1 MMQMK
6 IKLETK
12 DNETLKK
19 LVDYLEANASDEL
32 IEKINNGTPY
42 TKDGIE
48 LVNKK
53 DLIGFMRYATEEA
66 KKLAEKGAMGAMV
79 DDPIV
84 FGWLMHYF
92 QEDEIVGTLYNLDGS
107 EYKPVVKTTTVKTP
121 VVSTKPVVKKKDNDG
136 QMSLFDAFDEAE
148 ENPPVVEETV
158 QDVVVETPPV
168 VQENTPRVVENATP
182 VVEKPTG
189 NALFQ
194 EYSKFVEQYPGCAIA
209 YRVGDF
215 FEVFGRNAVAIANE
229 LDLTLTSREMGLDKR
244 LPMIGFPYHCAERY
258 FEEIAKKHKLVIVE
272 DHKATEYVDEVDAFE
287 ADLDV
292 LQEMEQNNVSVAQL
306 EEGVD
311 CDENGVVKDDDYK
324 ALQTLSELLGV
335 NVILR

>member
-1 MMQMK
+1 MR

-32 IEKINNGTPY
+32 VEKINNGTPY

-48 LVNKK
+48 LINKK
-53 DLIGFMRYATEEA
+53 TLDDFMRYATEEA

-121 VVSTKPVVKKKDNDG
+121 VVTTKTVVKKKDNDG
-136 QMSLFDAFDEAE
+136 QMSLFDAFDEVE
-148 ENPPVVEETV
+148 QNPPVIVEETV

-168 VQENTPRVVENATP
+168 AQENTPRVVENATP

-229 LDLTLTSREMGLDKR
+229 LDLTLTSREMGLDER

-258 FEEIAKKHKLVIVE
+258 FEEIDSKIRN
-272 DHKATEYVDEVDAFE
+272 YII
-287 ADLDV
+287 
-292 LQEMEQNNVSVAQL
+292 
-306 EEGVD
+306 
-311 CDENGVVKDDDYK
+311 
-324 ALQTLSELLGV
+324 LGGKW
-335 NVILR
+335 NCF

>member
-1 MMQMK
+1 MK
-6 IKLETK
+6 INLDTK
-12 DNETLKK
+12 ENKTLQR
-19 LVDYLEANASDEL
+19 LLDYLESNASDEL
-32 IEKINNGTPY
+32 VEKINNGTPY

-66 KKLAEKGAMGAMV
+66 KKLAEKGATGAMV

-121 VVSTKPVVKKKDNDG
+121 VVTTKPVVKKKDNDG

-148 ENPPVVEETV
+148 QNPPAVTEE
-158 QDVVVETPPV
+158 EPV
-168 VQENTPRVVENATP
+168 VAQERPPLVVENATP
-182 VVEKPTG
+182 MVEKPTG

-215 FEVFGRNAVAIANE
+215 YEVFGKNAVAISNE
-229 LDLTLTSREMGLDKR
+229 LDLTLTSIEMGLDKR

-258 FEEIAKKHKLVIVE
+258 FEEIAKKHKLVIIE
-272 DHKATEYVDEVDAFE
+272 DHKATEYVDEVNAFE
-287 ADLDV
+287 ADLDT

-306 EEGVD
+306 EEDVD

>member
-1 MMQMK
+1 MK
-6 IKLETK
+6 IKLDTK
-12 DNETLKK
+12 DNPTLKR
-19 LVDYLEANASDEL
+19 LLDYLESNASEEL
-32 IEKINNGTPY
+32 VEKINNGTPY

-66 KKLAEKGAMGAMV
+66 KKLAEKGAMGAIV

-107 EYKPVVKTTTVKTP
+107 EYKPVVKTITVKTP
-121 VVSTKPVVKKKDNDG
+121 VVTTKPVVNKKDNDG

-148 ENPPVVEETV
+148 QNPPAVTEEPPVVA
-158 QDVVVETPPV
+158 
-168 VQENTPRVVENATP
+168 QENQPSVVENAVP
-182 VVEKPTG
+182 MVEKSTG

-287 ADLDV
+287 ADFDT

-306 EEGVD
+306 EEDVD

>member
-1 MMQMK
+1 MR

-32 IEKINNGTPY
+32 VEKINNGTPY

-121 VVSTKPVVKKKDNDG
+121 VATTKPVVKKKDNDG

-148 ENPPVVEETV
+148 QNPPAVTAEPPVVT
-158 QDVVVETPPV
+158 
-168 VQENTPRVVENATP
+168 QENTPRVVENATP

-287 ADLDV
+287 ADLDT

-306 EEGVD
+306 EEGID

>member
-1 MMQMK
+1 MK

-12 DNETLKK
+12 NNPTLKR

-32 IEKINNGTPY
+32 VEKINNGTPY

-48 LVNKK
+48 LINKK
-53 DLIGFMRYATEEA
+53 TLDGFMRYATEEA
-66 KKLAEKGAMGAMV
+66 KKVAEKGAMGAMV

-107 EYKPVVKTTTVKTP
+107 EYKPVVKTTTVKAP
-121 VVSTKPVVKKKDNDG
+121 VVSTKPVVKKKDNGG

-148 ENPPVVEETV
+148 QDVPVEQPIVEEN
-158 QDVVVETPPV
+158 Q
-168 VQENTPRVVENATP
+168 PRVVENVVP

-244 LPMIGFPYHCAERY
+244 LPMTGFPYHCAERY

-272 DHKATEYVDEVDAFE
+272 DHKATEYVDDVDAFE
-287 ADLDV
+287 ADLDT

>member
-1 MMQMK
+1 MK
-6 IKLETK
+6 IKLDTK
-12 DNETLKK
+12 DNPTLKR
-19 LVDYLEANASDEL
+19 LLDYLESNASDEL
-32 IEKINNGTPY
+32 VEKINNGTPY
-42 TKDGIE
+42 TKNGIE

-53 DLIGFMRYATEEA
+53 TLDGFMRYATEEA

-121 VVSTKPVVKKKDNDG
+121 VVTTNPVVKKKDNDG

-148 ENPPVVEETV
+148 QNVPVEQPIVEEN
-158 QDVVVETPPV
+158 Q
-168 VQENTPRVVENATP
+168 PRVVENVVP

-194 EYSKFVEQYPGCAIA
+194 EYSRFVEQYPGCAIA

-215 FEVFGRNAVAIANE
+215 YEVFGKNAIAISNE
-229 LDLTLTSREMGLDKR
+229 LDLTLTSREMGFEKR

-287 ADLDV
+287 ADLDT
-292 LQEMEQNNVSVAQL
+292 LQEMEQNNISVAQL
-306 EEGVD
+306 EEGID

>member
-1 MMQMK
+1 MR

-32 IEKINNGTPY
+32 VGKINNGTPY

-48 LVNKK
+48 LINKK

-148 ENPPVVEETV
+148 
-158 QDVVVETPPV
+158 QDVPVEQPIV
-168 VQENTPRVVENATP
+168 EENTPRVVENVTP

-215 FEVFGRNAVAIANE
+215 YEVFGKNAVAISNE

-306 EEGVD
+306 EEDVD

-324 ALQTLSELLGV
+324 ALQTLSELLCV

>member
-1 MMQMK
+1 MR

-32 IEKINNGTPY
+32 VEKINNGTPY

-48 LVNKK
+48 LINKK
-53 DLIGFMRYATEEA
+53 DLIGFMRYAVEEA
-66 KKLAEKGAMGAMV
+66 KKVAEKGATGTAV
-79 DDPIV
+79 ISTTV

-121 VVSTKPVVKKKDNDG
+121 VVTTKPVVKKKDNDG

-148 ENPPVVEETV
+148 QNPPVVVEETV

-168 VQENTPRVVENATP
+168 AQENPPRVVENVVP

-215 FEVFGRNAVAIANE
+215 YEVFGKNAVAISNE

-287 ADLDV
+287 ADLDT

-306 EEGVD
+306 EEYVD

-324 ALQTLSELLGV
+324 VLQTLSELLGV

>member
-1 MMQMK
+1 MK

-12 DNETLKK
+12 NNPTLKR
-19 LVDYLEANASDEL
+19 LFDYLESNASDEL
-32 IEKINNGTPY
+32 VEKINNGTPY
-42 TKDGIE
+42 TKDSIE

-66 KKLAEKGAMGAMV
+66 KKLAENGAMGAMV

-84 FGWLMHYF
+84 FGWLIHYF
-92 QEDEIVGTLYNLDGS
+92 QEDEIVGTLYNFDGS

-136 QMSLFDAFDEAE
+136 QMSLFDAFDDAE
-148 ENPPVVEETV
+148 QNPPVAAETV

-168 VQENTPRVVENATP
+168 AQENTPRVVENATP

-215 FEVFGRNAVAIANE
+215 YEVFGKNAIAISNE
-229 LDLTLTSREMGLDKR
+229 LDLTLTSSEMSLDKR

-292 LQEMEQNNVSVAQL
+292 LQEMEQNNISVAQL
-306 EEGVD
+306 EEDVY
-311 CDENGVVKDDDYK
+311 CDENGVVQNEDYK

>member
-1 MMQMK
+1 MR
-6 IKLETK
+6 INLDTK
-12 DNETLKK
+12 KNKTLQR
-19 LVDYLEANASDEL
+19 LLDYLEANASDEL
-32 IEKINNGTPY
+32 VEKINNGTPY
-42 TKDGIE
+42 TKDGFE

-53 DLIGFMRYATEEA
+53 TLEGFMRYATEEA

-92 QEDEIVGTLYNLDGS
+92 QEDGIVGTLYNLDGS
-107 EYKPVVKTTTVKTP
+107 EYKPVVETKTVKTP
-121 VVSTKPVVKKKDNDG
+121 VVNTKPVVKKKDNDG

-148 ENPPVVEETV
+148 QNPPAVVEESV
-158 QDVVVETPPV
+158 QNVVEETPPV
-168 VQENTPRVVENATP
+168 VQENQPRVAENAIQ

-215 FEVFGRNAVAIANE
+215 YEVFGKNAIAIANE
-229 LDLTLTSREMGLDKR
+229 IDLTLTSREMGLDKR
-244 LPMIGFPYHCAERY
+244 LPMISFPYHCAERY
-258 FEEIAKKHKLVIVE
+258 FEEIAKKHKLVLVE

-292 LQEMEQNNVSVAQL
+292 LQEMEQNNVSIEQL
-306 EEGVD
+306 EEDID
-311 CDENGVVKDDDYK
+311 CDENGVVKDDDHK

>member
-1 MMQMK
+1 MK

-79 DDPIV
+79 DDLIV

-121 VVSTKPVVKKKDNDG
+121 VVTTKPVIKKKDNDG

-148 ENPPVVEETV
+148 QNPPVVVEE
-158 QDVVVETPPV
+158 PPV
-168 VQENTPRVVENATP
+168 VAQEKQPRVVENAIQ

-194 EYSKFVEQYPGCAIA
+194 EYSKFIEQYPGCAIA

-229 LDLTLTSREMGLDKR
+229 LDLTLTSRDMGLDKR

-287 ADLDV
+287 ADLDT

>member
-1 MMQMK
+1 M
-6 IKLETK
+6 
-12 DNETLKK
+12 
-19 LVDYLEANASDEL
+19 
-32 IEKINNGTPY
+32 
-42 TKDGIE
+42 
-48 LVNKK
+48 
-53 DLIGFMRYATEEA
+53 
-66 KKLAEKGAMGAMV
+66 
-79 DDPIV
+79 
-84 FGWLMHYF
+84 
-92 QEDEIVGTLYNLDGS
+92 
-107 EYKPVVKTTTVKTP
+107 
-121 VVSTKPVVKKKDNDG
+121 
-136 QMSLFDAFDEAE
+136 FDAFDEAE
-148 ENPPVVEETV
+148 QDVSVEQPIVEEK
-158 QDVVVETPPV
+158 Q
-168 VQENTPRVVENATP
+168 PRVVENATP

-194 EYSKFVEQYPGCAIA
+194 EYSKFVEEYPGCAIA

-215 FEVFGRNAVAIANE
+215 YEVFGKNAVAISNE

-287 ADLDV
+287 ADLET
-292 LQEMEQNNVSVAQL
+292 LQEIEQNNVSVAQL
-306 EEGVD
+306 EEGID

>member
-1 MMQMK
+1 MR

-32 IEKINNGTPY
+32 VEKINNGTPY

-148 ENPPVVEETV
+148 QNPPAVTAEPPVVT
-158 QDVVVETPPV
+158 
-168 VQENTPRVVENATP
+168 QENTPRVVENATP

-287 ADLDV
+287 ADLDT

-306 EEGVD
+306 EEGID
-311 CDENGVVKDDDYK
+311 CDENGFVKDDDYK

>member
-1 MMQMK
+1 MK

-79 DDPIV
+79 DDLIV

-121 VVSTKPVVKKKDNDG
+121 VVTTKPVIKKKDNDG

-148 ENPPVVEETV
+148 QNPPVVVEE
-158 QDVVVETPPV
+158 PPV
-168 VQENTPRVVENATP
+168 VAQEKQPRVVENAIQ

-194 EYSKFVEQYPGCAIA
+194 EYSKFIEQYPGCAIA

-229 LDLTLTSREMGLDKR
+229 LDLTLTSRDMGLDKR

-287 ADLDV
+287 ADLDT

-311 CDENGVVKDDDYK
+311 CDENGVVKDNDYK

>member
-1 MMQMK
+1 MR

-19 LVDYLEANASDEL
+19 LVDYLETNASDEL
-32 IEKINNGTPY
+32 VEKINNGTPY

-53 DLIGFMRYATEEA
+53 DLIGFMRYAVEEA
-66 KKLAEKGAMGAMV
+66 KKVAEKGATGTAV
-79 DDPIV
+79 ISTTV

-107 EYKPVVKTTTVKTP
+107 EYNPVIKTTTVKAP
-121 VVSTKPVVKKKDNDG
+121 VVNTKPVVKKKDNDG

-148 ENPPVVEETV
+148 QDVPVEQPIVEEN
-158 QDVVVETPPV
+158 Q
-168 VQENTPRVVENATP
+168 PRVVENVVS

-194 EYSKFVEQYPGCAIA
+194 EYSKFVEQYPSCAIA

-215 FEVFGRNAVAIANE
+215 YEVFGKNAVAISNE

-287 ADLDV
+287 ADLDT

-306 EEGVD
+306 EEDVD

>member
-1 MMQMK
+1 MK
-6 IKLETK
+6 IKLDTK
-12 DNETLKK
+12 DNPTLKR
-19 LVDYLEANASDEL
+19 LLDYLEANASDEL
-32 IEKINNGTPY
+32 VEKINNGTPY
-42 TKDGIE
+42 TKDGTALI
-48 LVNKK
+48 NKK
-53 DLIGFMRYATEEA
+53 DLYGFMRYATEEA

-92 QEDEIVGTLYNLDGS
+92 QEDEIVGTIYNLDGS

-121 VVSTKPVVKKKDNDG
+121 VATTKPVVKKKNNDG
-136 QMSLFDAFDEAE
+136 QMSLFDAFDDAE
-148 ENPPVVEETV
+148 QNPPVAAETV

-168 VQENTPRVVENATP
+168 AQENTPRVVENVVP

-194 EYSKFVEQYPGCAIA
+194 EYSRFVEQYPGYAIA

-215 FEVFGRNAVAIANE
+215 YEVFGKNAVAISNE
-229 LDLTLTSREMGLDKR
+229 LDLTLTSRELGLDKR
-244 LPMIGFPYHCAERY
+244 LPMVGFPYHCAERY

-287 ADLDV
+287 ADLDA
-292 LQEMEQNNVSVAQL
+292 LQEMEQNNVSIDQL
-306 EEGVD
+306 EEDVD
-311 CDENGVVKDDDYK
+311 CDENGVVKDDAYK

>member
-1 MMQMK
+1 MK
-6 IKLETK
+6 IKLDTK
-12 DNETLKK
+12 DNPTLKR
-19 LVDYLEANASDEL
+19 LLDYLESNASEEL
-32 IEKINNGTPY
+32 VRKINNSTPY
-42 TKDGIE
+42 AKDGIQ
-48 LVNKK
+48 LINKK
-53 DLIGFMRYATEEA
+53 TLDGFMRYATEEA
-66 KKLAEKGAMGAMV
+66 KKVAEKGAMGAMV
-79 DDPIV
+79 DDRIV

-121 VVSTKPVVKKKDNDG
+121 IANTKPAVKKKDNDG
-136 QMSLFDAFDEAE
+136 QMSLFDAFDEAVQ
-148 ENPPVVEETV
+148 NPPA
-158 QDVVVETPPV
+158 VVETPPLA
-168 VQENTPRVVENATP
+168 QENPPLVVENATP
-182 VVEKPTG
+182 MLEKPTG

-194 EYSKFVEQYPGCAIA
+194 EYSKFVDEYPGCAIA

-215 FEVFGRNAVAIANE
+215 YEVFGRNAVAIANE
-229 LDLTLTSREMGLDKR
+229 LDLTLTSREMGLKKR

-258 FEEIAKKHKLVIVE
+258 FEEIAKKHRLVIVE

-287 ADLDV
+287 ADLDT

-306 EEGVD
+306 EEDVD
-311 CDENGVVKDDDYK
+311 CDENGVVKDDAYK

>member
-1 MMQMK
+1 MR

-12 DNETLKK
+12 NNPTLKR
-19 LVDYLEANASDEL
+19 LLDYLEANASDEL
-32 IEKINNGTPY
+32 VEKINIGTPY

-48 LVNKK
+48 LINKK
-53 DLIGFMRYATEEA
+53 TLDGFMRYATEEA
-66 KKLAEKGAMGAMV
+66 KKLAEKGAMGAIV

-107 EYKPVVKTTTVKTP
+107 EYKPVVKYTTIKTP
-121 VVSTKPVVKKKDNDG
+121 IANAKPAVKKKDNDG

-148 ENPPVVEETV
+148 QDVSVEQPIVEEN
-158 QDVVVETPPV
+158 Q
-168 VQENTPRVVENATP
+168 PRVVENATL

-189 NALFQ
+189 NVLFQ
-194 EYSKFVEQYPGCAIA
+194 EYSKFVDEYPGCAIA

-215 FEVFGRNAVAIANE
+215 YEVFGKNAVAIANE
-229 LDLTLTSREMGLDKR
+229 IDLTLTSRELGLDKR

-258 FEEIAKKHKLVIVE
+258 FEEISKKHKLVIVE

-292 LQEMEQNNVSVAQL
+292 LQEMEQNNVSIDQL
-306 EEGVD
+306 EEDVD

>member
-1 MMQMK
+1 MR

-32 IEKINNGTPY
+32 VEKINNGTPY

-121 VVSTKPVVKKKDNDG
+121 VATTKPVVKKKDNDG

-148 ENPPVVEETV
+148 QNPPAVTAEPPVVT
-158 QDVVVETPPV
+158 
-168 VQENTPRVVENATP
+168 QENTPRVVENATP

-287 ADLDV
+287 ADLDT

-306 EEGVD
+306 EEGID
-311 CDENGVVKDDDYK
+311 CDENGFVKDDDYK

>member
-79 DDPIV
+79 DDLIV

-121 VVSTKPVVKKKDNDG
+121 VVTTKPVIKKKDNDG

-148 ENPPVVEETV
+148 QNPPVVVEE
-158 QDVVVETPPV
+158 PPV
-168 VQENTPRVVENATP
+168 VAQEKQPRVVENAIQ

-194 EYSKFVEQYPGCAIA
+194 EYSKFIEQYPGCAIA

-229 LDLTLTSREMGLDKR
+229 LDLTLTSRDMGLDKR

-272 DHKATEYVDEVDAFE
+272 DHKATEYVDEVAAFE
-287 ADLDV
+287 ADLDT
-292 LQEMEQNNVSVAQL
+292 LQEMEQNNVSMEQL
-306 EEGVD
+306 EEDVD

>member
-1 MMQMK
+1 MK

-12 DNETLKK
+12 ENPTLKR
-19 LVDYLEANASDEL
+19 LLDYLDTNASDEL
-32 IEKINNGTPY
+32 VEKINNGTPY

-66 KKLAEKGAMGAMV
+66 KKLAEKGATGAMV

-121 VVSTKPVVKKKDNDG
+121 VATTKPVVKKKDNDG

-148 ENPPVVEETV
+148 QDVPVEEPI
-158 QDVVVETPPV
+158 VE
-168 VQENTPRVVENATP
+168 ENQPRVVENATT

-209 YRVGDF
+209 YRVEDF
-215 FEVFGRNAVAIANE
+215 YEVFGRNAVAIANE
-229 LDLTLTSREMGLDKR
+229 LDLTLTSRKMGLDKR

-287 ADLDV
+287 ADLYT

-306 EEGVD
+306 EEGID

-324 ALQTLSELLGV
+324 ALQTLSELFGV

>member
-1 MMQMK
+1 MK
-6 IKLETK
+6 INLDTK
-12 DNETLKK
+12 ENKTLQR
-19 LVDYLEANASDEL
+19 LLDYLESNASDEL
-32 IEKINNGTPY
+32 MGKINNGTPY

-48 LVNKK
+48 LINKK
-53 DLIGFMRYATEEA
+53 TLEGFMRYATEEA

-92 QEDEIVGTLYNLDGS
+92 QEDDIVGTLYNLDGS

-121 VVSTKPVVKKKDNDG
+121 VVNTKPVVRKKDNDG

-148 ENPPVVEETV
+148 QDVSVEQPIVEEN
-158 QDVVVETPPV
+158 Q
-168 VQENTPRVVENATP
+168 PRVVENEVP
-182 VVEKPTG
+182 MVEKPTG
-189 NALFQ
+189 NALYQ
-194 EYSKFVEQYPGCAIA
+194 EYSKFVEQYPGCTIA

-215 FEVFGRNAVAIANE
+215 YEVFGRNAVAVANE

-272 DHKATEYVDEVDAFE
+272 YHKATEYVDEVDAFE

-292 LQEMEQNNVSVAQL
+292 LQEMEQNNVSIDQL
-306 EEGVD
+306 EEDID

-324 ALQTLSELLGV
+324 ALQTLIELLGV

>member
-1 MMQMK
+1 MK

-12 DNETLKK
+12 ENPTLKR
-19 LVDYLEANASDEL
+19 LLDYLETNASDEL
-32 IEKINNGTPY
+32 VKKINNGTPY
-42 TKDGIE
+42 TKDSIE
-48 LVNKK
+48 LINKK
-53 DLIGFMRYATEEA
+53 TLEGFMRYATEEA
-66 KKLAEKGAMGAMV
+66 KKLAEKGATGAMV

-148 ENPPVVEETV
+148 QNVPVEQPIVEEK
-158 QDVVVETPPV
+158 Q
-168 VQENTPRVVENATP
+168 PRVVENATP
-182 VVEKPTG
+182 VVEKPVG
-189 NALFQ
+189 SPLFQ

-215 FEVFGRNAVAIANE
+215 YELFGKNAVAISNE

-287 ADLDV
+287 ADLDT
-292 LQEMEQNNVSVAQL
+292 LQEMEQNNVSIDQL
-306 EEGVD
+306 EEDID

>member
-1 MMQMK
+1 MK
-6 IKLETK
+6 IKLDTK
-12 DNETLKK
+12 DNPTLKR
-19 LVDYLEANASDEL
+19 LLDYLESNASDEL
-32 IEKINNGTPY
+32 VEKINNGTPY
-42 TKDGIE
+42 AKDGIQ
-48 LVNKK
+48 LINKK
-53 DLIGFMRYATEEA
+53 TLDGFMRYATEEA

-148 ENPPVVEETV
+148 QDVPVEQSIVEEN
-158 QDVVVETPPV
+158 Q
-168 VQENTPRVVENATP
+168 PRVVENVVP

-215 FEVFGRNAVAIANE
+215 YEVFGRNAVAIANE
-229 LDLTLTSREMGLDKR
+229 LDLTLTSREMGLAKR

-272 DHKATEYVDEVDAFE
+272 DHKAMEYVDEVDAFE
-287 ADLDV
+287 ADLDT

-306 EEGVD
+306 EEDID
-311 CDENGVVKDDDYK
+311 CDENGVGKDDDYK

>member
-1 MMQMK
+1 MR
-6 IKLETK
+6 INLDTK
-12 DNETLKK
+12 ENKTLQR
-19 LVDYLEANASDEL
+19 LLDYLEANASDEL
-32 IEKINNGTPY
+32 VEKINNGTPY
-42 TKDGIE
+42 AKDGIQ
-48 LVNKK
+48 LINKK
-53 DLIGFMRYATEEA
+53 TLDYFMRYATEEA
-66 KKLAEKGAMGAMV
+66 KKLAEKGATGAMV

-92 QEDEIVGTLYNLDGS
+92 QEDDIVGTLYNLDGS

-121 VVSTKPVVKKKDNDG
+121 VATTKPVVKKKDNDG

-148 ENPPVVEETV
+148 QDVPVEQPIVEEN
-158 QDVVVETPPV
+158 Q
-168 VQENTPRVVENATP
+168 PRVVENVTT

-189 NALFQ
+189 NALLQ

-215 FEVFGRNAVAIANE
+215 YEVFGKNAVAISNE
-229 LDLTLTSREMGLDKR
+229 LDLTLTSRKMGLDKR
-244 LPMIGFPYHCAERY
+244 SPMIGFPYHCADRY

-287 ADLDV
+287 ADWDV
-292 LQEMEQNNVSVAQL
+292 LQEMEQNNVSIDQL
-306 EEGVD
+306 EEDVD

>member
-1 MMQMK
+1 MR

-12 DNETLKK
+12 DNPTLKR
-19 LVDYLEANASDEL
+19 LLDYLESNASDEL
-32 IEKINNGTPY
+32 VEKINNGTPY
-42 TKDGIE
+42 AKDGVQLI
-48 LVNKK
+48 NKK
-53 DLIGFMRYATEEA
+53 TPDGFMRYATEEA

-92 QEDEIVGTLYNLDGS
+92 QEDEIIGTLYNLDGS
-107 EYKPVVKTTTVKTP
+107 EYKPIIKTTTVKTP

-148 ENPPVVEETV
+148 QDVPVEQPIVEEN
-158 QDVVVETPPV
+158 Q
-168 VQENTPRVVENATP
+168 PRVVENATP

-215 FEVFGRNAVAIANE
+215 YEVFGRNAVAIANE

-244 LPMIGFPYHCAERY
+244 LPMIGFPYHCAEWY
-258 FEEIAKKHKLVIVE
+258 FEEIAKKHRLVIVE

-287 ADLDV
+287 ADLDT
-292 LQEMEQNNVSVAQL
+292 LQEIEQNNVSVAQL
-306 EEGVD
+306 EEDVD

>member
-1 MMQMK
+1 MR
-6 IKLETK
+6 INLDTK
-12 DNETLKK
+12 ENKTLQR
-19 LVDYLEANASDEL
+19 LLDYLEANASDEL
-32 IEKINNGTPY
+32 VEKINNGTPY
-42 TKDGIE
+42 AKDGIQ
-48 LVNKK
+48 LINKK
-53 DLIGFMRYATEEA
+53 TLDGFMRYATEEA

-92 QEDEIVGTLYNLDGS
+92 QEDEIVGTLYNLDGN

-121 VVSTKPVVKKKDNDG
+121 VVNTKPVVKKKDNDG

-148 ENPPVVEETV
+148 QDVSVEQPIVEEN
-158 QDVVVETPPV
+158 Q
-168 VQENTPRVVENATP
+168 PRVVENVVP

-215 FEVFGRNAVAIANE
+215 YEVFGKNAVAISNE
-229 LDLTLTSREMGLDKR
+229 LDLTLTSRKMGLEKR

-287 ADLDV
+287 ADFDT

-306 EEGVD
+306 EEDVD

>member
-1 MMQMK
+1 MK

-79 DDPIV
+79 DDLIV

-121 VVSTKPVVKKKDNDG
+121 VVTTKPVIKKKDNDG

-148 ENPPVVEETV
+148 QNPPVVVEE
-158 QDVVVETPPV
+158 PPV
-168 VQENTPRVVENATP
+168 VAQEKQPRVVENAIQ

-194 EYSKFVEQYPGCAIA
+194 EYSKFIEQYPGCAIA

-229 LDLTLTSREMGLDKR
+229 LDLTLTSRDMGLDKR

-287 ADLDV
+287 ADLDT
-292 LQEMEQNNVSVAQL
+292 LQEMEQNNVSMEQL
-306 EEGVD
+306 EEDVD

>member
-1 MMQMK
+1 MR

-32 IEKINNGTPY
+32 VEKINNGTPY

-53 DLIGFMRYATEEA
+53 DLYGFMRYATEEA
-66 KKLAEKGAMGAMV
+66 KKLAEKGATGAMV

-92 QEDEIVGTLYNLDGS
+92 QEDDIVGTLYNLDGS
-107 EYKPVVKTTTVKTP
+107 EYKPAVKTTTVKTP

-148 ENPPVVEETV
+148 QDVSAEQPIVEEN
-158 QDVVVETPPV
+158 Q
-168 VQENTPRVVENATP
+168 PRVVENVVP

-194 EYSKFVEQYPGCAIA
+194 EYSKFVEQYPGCVIA

-215 FEVFGRNAVAIANE
+215 YEVFGKNAVAISNE
-229 LDLTLTSREMGLDKR
+229 VDLTLTSREMGLDKR
-244 LPMIGFPYHCAERY
+244 LPMIGFPYHCADRY

-272 DHKATEYVDEVDAFE
+272 DHKATEYVDEVDSFE

-306 EEGVD
+306 EEDVD

>member
-1 MMQMK
+1 MK

-12 DNETLKK
+12 NNPTLKR
-19 LVDYLEANASDEL
+19 LFDYLESNASDEL
-32 IEKINNGTPY
+32 VEKINNGTPY
-42 TKDGIE
+42 TKDSIE

-66 KKLAEKGAMGAMV
+66 KKLAENGAMGAMV

-92 QEDEIVGTLYNLDGS
+92 QEDEIVGTLYNFDGS

-136 QMSLFDAFDEAE
+136 QMSLFDAFDDAE
-148 ENPPVVEETV
+148 QNPPVAAETV

-168 VQENTPRVVENATP
+168 AQENTPRVVENATP

-215 FEVFGRNAVAIANE
+215 YEVFGKNAIAISNE
-229 LDLTLTSREMGLDKR
+229 LDLTLTSSEMSLDKR

-292 LQEMEQNNVSVAQL
+292 LQEMEQNNISVAQL
-306 EEGVD
+306 EEDVY
-311 CDENGVVKDDDYK
+311 CDENGVVQNEDYK

>member
-1 MMQMK
+1 MK
-6 IKLETK
+6 IKLDTK
-12 DNETLKK
+12 DNPTLKR
-19 LVDYLEANASDEL
+19 LLDYLEANASDEL
-32 IEKINNGTPY
+32 VEKINNGTPY

-48 LVNKK
+48 LINKK

-121 VVSTKPVVKKKDNDG
+121 VVKKKDNDG

-148 ENPPVVEETV
+148 QDVSVEQPIVEEK
-158 QDVVVETPPV
+158 Q
-168 VQENTPRVVENATP
+168 PRVVENATP

-194 EYSKFVEQYPGCAIA
+194 EYSKFVEQYPGCTIA

-215 FEVFGRNAVAIANE
+215 YEVFGKNAVAISNE

-287 ADLDV
+287 ADLET
-292 LQEMEQNNVSVAQL
+292 LQEIEQNNVSVAQL
-306 EEGVD
+306 EEDVD
-311 CDENGVVKDDDYK
+311 CDENGVVRDEDYK